1 MLSSLH
7 LNPTLNYAT
16 LNYSATL
23 LPLRGSRRRTRRN
36 GANES
41 LVSTAH
47 PARQYPSLSASL
59 APAREVEERKEEALL
74 PPHLRPESLPRH
86 VAVIMDGNSRWA
98 KARGLPSSAGHE
110 AGYRTLKKMVEL
122 SCQWGIRALTVFAF
136 SSENWTRP
144 KMEVD
149 FLMTLFENVLKEG
162 LGEFVREGIRI
173 CIIGDSSE
181 LPQSLQKLAKEVVD
195 KTKNNTQID
204 LIVAISYSGRK
215 EITQA
220 CQNIAQKVKDG
231 LLEPEDITESHI
243 EEELETNCIPEFPNP
258 DLLIRTSGELRLSN
272 FLLWQSA
279 YTELFFTNTYWPDF
293 GEADYIEALTSFQNR
308 QRRFGQ
314 RIN

>member
-1 MLSSLH
+1 MLPSLH
-7 LNPTLNYAT
+7 LNSTLNCTT
-16 LNYSATL
+16 LNYSSTL
-23 LPLRGSRRRTRRN
+23 LPLRGSRRRTRRDV
-36 GANES
+36 ANES
-41 LVSTAH
+41 LVPAAH
-47 PARQYPSLSASL
+47 PARRYPSLSASL
-59 APAREVEERKEEALL
+59 APAREEEERKEGALL
-74 PPHLRPESLPRH
+74 PPPLRPETLPRH

-144 KMEVD
+144 KVGSGFARPYLEVAA
-149 FLMTLFENVLKEG
+149 NVCLV
-162 LGEFVREGIRI
+162 LYREGIRV

-181 LPQSLQKLAKEVVD
+181 LSQSLQKLAKEVVD

-220 CQNIAQKVKDG
+220 CQNIARKVKDG

-293 GEADYIEALTSFQNR
+293 GEAEYVEALTSFQNR

>member
-1 MLSSLH
+1 M
-7 LNPTLNYAT
+7 
-16 LNYSATL
+16 
-23 LPLRGSRRRTRRN
+23 
-36 GANES
+36 
-41 LVSTAH
+41 
-47 PARQYPSLSASL
+47 
-59 APAREVEERKEEALL
+59 
-74 PPHLRPESLPRH
+74 
-86 VAVIMDGNSRWA
+86 
-98 KARGLPSSAGHE
+98 
-110 AGYRTLKKMVEL
+110 
-122 SCQWGIRALTVFAF
+122 
-136 SSENWTRP
+136 
-144 KMEVD
+144 
-149 FLMTLFENVLKEG
+149 
-162 LGEFVREGIRI
+162 
-173 CIIGDSSE
+173 
-181 LPQSLQKLAKEVVD
+181 
-195 KTKNNTQID
+195 
-204 LIVAISYSGRK
+204 IVAISYSGRK